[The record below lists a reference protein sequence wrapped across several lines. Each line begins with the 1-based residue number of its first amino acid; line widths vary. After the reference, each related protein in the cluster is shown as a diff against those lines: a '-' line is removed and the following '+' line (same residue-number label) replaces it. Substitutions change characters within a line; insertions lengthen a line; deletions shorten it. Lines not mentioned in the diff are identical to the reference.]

1 MPSLEALPSH
11 VIKPGWLVYA
21 VLLTLAVIAGET
33 LNVWRGGPPDWLTY
47 ANWLLSLALLVAL
60 WGYALDRPIGTAG
73 YWRAVFWIV
82 LFANLVMLVPV
93 LFEGGLIAIVTGALS
108 LLVVPAYV
116 AAWRYAYRSAEMW
129 ERDTA
134 TDD

>member
-1 MPSLEALPSH
+1 LSTRA
-11 VIKPGWLVYA
+11 IKWGWLVYA
-21 VLLTLAVIAGET
+21 VVLTLAVVAGET

-60 WGYALDRPIGTAG
+60 WGYTLQQPIGTAG

-82 LFANLVMLVPV
+82 LVANLLMLVPV
-93 LFEGGLIAIVTGALS
+93 LLEGGLIAIVTGALS

-116 AAWRYAYRSAEMW
+116 AAWRYAYRSAEVW
-129 ERDTA
+129 QREA
-134 TDD
+134 

>member
-1 MPSLEALPSH
+1 MPVRRKPAWIAYAL
-11 VIKPGWLVYA
+11 
-21 VLLTLAVIAGET
+21 LLTLAVIAGET
-33 LNVWRGGPPDWLTY
+33 LNIWRGGPPDLVTY

-60 WGYALDRPIGTAG
+60 WCYALQRALGTAT

-93 LFEGGLIAIVTGALS
+93 LLGGGVIALATAGLS

-116 AAWRYAYRSAEMW
+116 AMWRYAYRSADLWSEDD
-129 ERDTA
+129 ER
-134 TDD
+134 